1 MNHIDNREDKH
12 VDVQK
17 WEGNQE
23 HVKIAIIPSSNAISN
38 LKFFFKFLNTFLNFL
53 SFSFQF
59 WNIFDP
65 TYPGAVM
72 VEALHTV
79 ITDRTVRASRWAVN
93 FTRVTVFLSDCH
105 SGYLNLLFTWWC
117 TVTFITSRGAFFV
130 HCLFWRNK
138 KSDRSYKTFCDNKFW
153 FCSRERW

>member
-38 LKFFFKFLNTFLNFL
+38 LKFFSNFL

-79 ITDRTVRASRWAVN
+79 ITNGTVRASRWAVN
-93 FTRVTVFLSDCH
+93 FTRVTVFLPDCN
-105 SGYLNLLFTWWC
+105 SGYLNLLLTRRC

-130 HCLFWRNK
+130 HCLFWRNQ
-138 KSDRSYKTFCDNKFW
+138 KSDRSYKTFRDNKFW